1 MLHCS
6 NSEVFLMK
14 RHVISIV
21 SAMFL
26 AAFAPQSQAADQSS
40 LSPAQLGQLFPG
52 NFTAVVNGA
61 LTVKIVARGNG
72 TLFGQMNGRQDSGRW
87 RISGGKLCI
96 VWSSWMGGKTSCS
109 SVKSGDGWYHGN
121 GVKFRKI

>member
-1 MLHCS
+1 
-6 NSEVFLMK
+6 MK
-14 RHVISIV
+14 RHVISII

-26 AAFAPQSQAADQSS
+26 AAFAPQSRAADQSS

-72 TLFGQMNGRQDSGRW
+72 TLLGQMNGRQDSGHW

-96 VWSSWMGGKTSCS
+96 VWSSWMGGKISCS